1 MVPCPTVA
9 CSGKVIR
16 SPILPETD
24 TTTVS
29 RQLAISV
36 RQVMVMVDMR
46 YDWGVTLQSGWQ
58 QVAPGGQQNSSSRD
72 IMGVAGRGDMATL
85 ACSHFEIRKAVKLE
99 KLVNFLAII
108 FN

>member
-58 QVAPGGQQNSSSRD
+58 QVAAVGQQNSSSRD
-72 IMGVAGRGDMATL
+72 SMGVAGRGGMATL
-85 ACSHFEIRKAVKLE
+85 ACCQLRIRKAVK
-99 KLVNFLAII
+99 I
-108 FN
+108 